1 MGTVTYVYY
10 PDGNLWKT
18 FYSNNLLETRT
29 YDNFG
34 RLDVVKT
41 AKIDPVTQQELQVI
55 STFDYLVDAVGN
67 RKEVVEQSGRK
78 VEYEYDDLH
87 RLWEEKI
94 TNDPNGNNRVV
105 RYTYDAVGNR
115 LTKTDSVSG
124 VTTYTYNN
132 LNQLDFLSAPGVV
145 TDYTYDDSGNLVSEV
160 TGSNS
165 TVYRWENDGE
175 NRLMGV
181 TVTEGGVTRN
191 VAYQYNAQGIR
202 VGKVVD
208 GVETRYLID
217 DELQPYSQVLEEYDA
232 AGNPK
237 NSYVYGYDLVGK
249 LQGSQPSFY
258 HADGLGSTR
267 LVTNNL
273 GAVTD
278 SYAYDA
284 YGNLIAATGVSSNAY
299 LFAGEQRDSET
310 GLDYLRA
317 RYYDPLVGRF
327 VSADAYEGTLND
339 PMSLHDYQYAHA
351 NPVVNTDP
359 SGYMTNIGQ
368 LLANIAAY
376 TALAG
381 LSYTTG
387 AAVATVAGGG
397 SMGDAVAKYDQF
409 FAGLTDAL
417 TFGISSNLRE
427 LVYGKTA
434 TNNHRGIFFNLG
446 RLSGAVAS
454 MWVGSKGAKLRE
466 LSSAN
471 WVAKAALGYDI
482 FGAGLGMVQSTLNV
496 AKGKSTWLDI
506 LAFLPLATWF
516 VFNYKVTRNGLSYGI
531 NGGDF
536 NITPRDLRPKS
547 ELFSDLIKDKDRVT
561 LELFGGQEG
570 KIPGAINIDII
581 AEQGIRADILA
592 EKLTFIPD
600 NSVDEIITFNPFIP
614 AEVGGTGIMD
624 YLVDAARVLKPGG
637 RIIINGTKNNKFT
650 KVTDSILASL
660 NLRVVEKRIA
670 LMPEF
675 SNLTFRRIDG
685 SEIEHKYILTTIL
698 EKVE

>member
-1 MGTVTYVYY
+1 M
-10 PDGNLWKT
+10 
-18 FYSNNLLETRT
+18 
-29 YDNFG
+29 
-34 RLDVVKT
+34 
-41 AKIDPVTQQELQVI
+41 
-55 STFDYLVDAVGN
+55 
-67 RKEVVEQSGRK
+67 
-78 VEYEYDDLH
+78 
-87 RLWEEKI
+87 
-94 TNDPNGNNRVV
+94 
-105 RYTYDAVGNR
+105 
-115 LTKTDSVSG
+115 
-124 VTTYTYNN
+124 
-132 LNQLDFLSAPGVV
+132 
-145 TDYTYDDSGNLVSEV
+145 
-160 TGSNS
+160 
-165 TVYRWENDGE
+165 
-175 NRLMGV
+175 
-181 TVTEGGVTRN
+181 
-191 VAYQYNAQGIR
+191 
-202 VGKVVD
+202 
-208 GVETRYLID
+208 
-217 DELQPYSQVLEEYDA
+217 
-232 AGNPK
+232 
-237 NSYVYGYDLVGK
+237 
-249 LQGSQPSFY
+249 
-258 HADGLGSTR
+258 GSTR
-267 LVTNNL
+267 LLTNNL

-284 YGNLIAATGVSSNAY
+284 YGNLIATTGVSSNAY
-299 LFAGEQRDSET
+299 LFAGEQRDSEI

-359 SGYMTNIGQ
+359 SGYMTNMSE
-368 LLANIAAY
+368 LLGNMAAY
-376 TALAG
+376 SVLAG

-454 MWVGSKGAKLRE
+454 MWVGSKGATLRE

-496 AKGKSTWLDI
+496 AKGKSSWLDI
-506 LAFLPLATWF
+506 LAFLPLGTWF
-516 VFNYKVTRNGLSYGI
+516 AINYKVTRNGLSYGI

-536 NITPRDLRPKS
+536 NITPRDIRPNS

-570 KIPGAINIDII
+570 MIPGAINIDIV
-581 AEQGIRADILA
+581 AKQGIKADILA
-592 EKLTFIPD
+592 EKLTFVPD

-614 AEVGGTGIMD
+614 PEVGGTGIRD
-624 YLVDAARVLKPGG
+624 YLPEAARVLKPGG
-637 RIIINGTKNNKFT
+637 TITISGSKNNKYT
-650 KVTDSILASL
+650 KITASL
-660 NLRVVEKRIA
+660 LDELGLEVIEK
-670 LMPEF
+670 
-675 SNLTFRRIDG
+675 
-685 SEIEHKYILTTIL
+685 
-698 EKVE
+698 